1 MIEGISEENKE
12 VLIKNIGKMYQDS
25 MASIKSIQGVIK
37 EENGIYINLRM
48 KEKIDGVVGNLR
60 LEYAIII
67 QREFLDGACEN
78 WFEKYF
84 SVEEYNMY
92 KKGAIA
98 EFLHCLY
105 G

>member
-12 VLIKNIGKMYQDS
+12 VLMKNIGKMYQDS
-25 MASIKSIQGVIK
+25 LISIKHEQGVIR
-37 EENGIYINLRM
+37 EENGVYINLRT
-48 KEKIDGVVGNLR
+48 KEKIDEIVESLR

-67 QREFLDGACEN
+67 QREFLDGACKN

-84 SVEEYNMY
+84 NEEEYKMY